1 MGLPVG
7 IHFLTFL
14 VEVTGALSKTAQS
27 PAWETHISSTATEEY
42 VTEAVMQT
50 IAQANIDKFNLLLK
64 TETDPTKRAMILRL
78 LAEEKE
84 KFRFAIENKGLLR
97 K

>member
-1 MGLPVG
+1 M
-7 IHFLTFL
+7 
-14 VEVTGALSKTAQS
+14 
-27 PAWETHISSTATEEY
+27 EEY
-42 VTEAVMQT
+42 VTEAVMQM
-50 IAQANIDKFNLLLK
+50 IVQANIDKFNLLLK

-84 KFRFAIENKGLLR
+84 KFRFATANKEPLR